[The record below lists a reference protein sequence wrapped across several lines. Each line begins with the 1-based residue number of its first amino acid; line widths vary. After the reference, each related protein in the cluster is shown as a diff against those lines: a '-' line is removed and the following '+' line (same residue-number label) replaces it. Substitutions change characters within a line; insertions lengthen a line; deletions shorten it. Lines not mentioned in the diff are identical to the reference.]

1 MLLYQASAVIF
12 IYLIWR
18 LVRPLS
24 AARRTKL
31 VLALAVLAI
40 APLPA
45 YQRIFWGRPGAAEL
59 PLPVLVAANW
69 LFFTLAFL
77 CALLMARDFILLALR
92 LAGRPGDKIRRAGA
106 SRAGALALT
115 ALAGVIAACGLWQ
128 GVKTPEVRYLEA
140 AAPSLPP
147 GLDGLTLVQIS
158 DLHASP
164 MLKGPRVR
172 RIVEKTNALKPDI
185 IVLTG
190 DMVDGPVERRAED
203 VAPLADL
210 KAALGVF
217 ACVGNHEY
225 YSGFDRWLAA
235 FESLGLNVLLNRHVV
250 LEKNGAR
257 LILAGI
263 TDRAA
268 RGRGKPYPDAVAAFD
283 GAPDGLVKILLAHRP
298 TQVAAEQL
306 AGVDLQLSG
315 HTHGGQLFFVGWK
328 GRELGGGY
336 LSGWHEIGERRM
348 YVSTGA
354 GLWNGFP
361 IRLGVPSEIVCL
373 KLRAGS
379 PPLP

>member
-12 IYLIWR
+12 IYLVGR
-18 LVRPLS
+18 LVWPL
-24 AARRTKL
+24 AATRRTKTAL
-31 VLALAVLAI
+31 TLAVLAI
-40 APLPA
+40 SPLPV
-45 YQRIFWGRPGAAEL
+45 YQRIIWGRPGAAEL
-59 PLPVLVAANW
+59 PLPVLLVTNW

-77 CALLMARDFILLALR
+77 CALLVVRDLILLVLR
-92 LAGRPGDKIRRAGA
+92 LVRRSGEQIKRPGTSKARV
-106 SRAGALALT
+106 LVLT
-115 ALAGVIAACGLWQ
+115 ALAGVIAAGGLWQ
-128 GVKTPEVRYLEA
+128 GVKTPEVRSLEVVIPA
-140 AAPSLPP
+140 LPP
-147 GLDGLTLVQIS
+147 KLDGLTLVQIS

-172 RIVEKTNALKPDI
+172 RIVERTNALKPDI

-190 DMVDGPVERRAED
+190 DMVDGTVERRRED

-210 KAALGVF
+210 KAPLGIF

-225 YSGFDRWLAA
+225 HAGFDQWVPALER
-235 FESLGLNVLLNRHVV
+235 LGIEMLLNRHVV

-257 LILAGI
+257 LVLAGI

-268 RGRGKPYPDAVAAFD
+268 RGQGKPRPDAVAAFN
-283 GAPDGLVKILLAHRP
+283 GAPEGLVKILLAHRP
-298 TQVAAEQL
+298 RQVTEDQL
-306 AGVDLQLSG
+306 AEVDLQLSG

-336 LSGWHEIGERRM
+336 LSGWYEVGGRQM

-379 PPLP
+379 PASP